1 MTKTSFAV
9 LQSYQA
15 RLVPLEQNLTAGVF
29 PFMKIFP
36 AEFCVRQ
43 AREKGLLQSQTLV
56 VETSSGTMALG
67 LAIVCNLY
75 RYRLAIVSDYACDGP
90 LRRRLEDLGAR
101 VEIVAAPMA
110 KGGYQQARLNKL
122 AEIRDETRDH
132 WWLNQYD
139 NPDNPGAYSRFAA
152 QLVEAIGQ
160 IDCLVGTVGSG
171 GSMCGTA
178 SFLRE
183 LFPEMKAIGVDT
195 FGSVLFGLPD
205 QPRKLRGLGNS
216 IIPKNLTHSTFDEV
230 HWVSA
235 AEAYKAT
242 RLLHQQTS
250 LFCGGTSGA
259 AWMVA
264 RYWARLN
271 PKARVVCIFPDDGHR
286 YVDTIYKDD
295 YLRQEGLWMAELP
308 DRPQIVNHPLEV
320 GTSWSCMQWEQRRY
334 SAVIAPTPSIVT
346 QARTQAAHY

>member
-1 MTKTSFAV
+1 MTKTTLAV
-9 LQSYQA
+9 LQAYQA
-15 RLVPLEQNLTAGVF
+15 RLVPLEPNVTAAVF

-36 AEFCVRQ
+36 AEFCIRR
-43 AREKGLLQSQTLV
+43 AREAGLLQSQTLV

-75 RYRLAIVSDYACDGP
+75 GYRLAVVSDYACDGF

-101 VEIVAAPMA
+101 VEIVAAPLA
-110 KGGYQQARLNKL
+110 KGGYQRARLNKL
-122 AEIRDETRDH
+122 AEIRQETRDH

-152 QLVEAIGQ
+152 QLVESLGQ
-160 IDCLVGTVGSG
+160 IDCLVGAVGSG

-178 SFLRE
+178 GFLRE
-183 LFPEMKAIGVDT
+183 IFPEMTVVGVDT
-195 FGSVLFGLPD
+195 FGSVLFGMPD

-216 IIPKNLTHSTFDEV
+216 IIPKNLDHTAFDEV

-242 RLLHQQTS
+242 RLLHQQSS

-264 RYWARLN
+264 RYWAHQN
-271 PKARVVCIFPDDGHR
+271 PKARVVFICPDDGHR
-286 YVDTIYKDD
+286 YADTIYKDD
-295 YLRQEGLWMAELP
+295 YLRQEALWIADLP
-308 DRPQIVNHPLEV
+308 DRPQCVNHPLEV
-320 GTSWSCMQWEQRRY
+320 GTGWSCMQWERRRY
-334 SAVIAPTPSIVT
+334 SAVVAPAPFVDVC
-346 QARTQAAHY
+346 AQAAHY